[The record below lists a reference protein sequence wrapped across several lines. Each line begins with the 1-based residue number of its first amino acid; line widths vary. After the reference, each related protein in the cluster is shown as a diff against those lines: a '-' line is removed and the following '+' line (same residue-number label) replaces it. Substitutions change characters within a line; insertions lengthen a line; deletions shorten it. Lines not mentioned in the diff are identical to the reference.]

1 MYPVSITLIHR
12 LHLGRQK
19 MMFVHTGQ
27 HSVDTP
33 WWWGGSRTSRRN
45 RRSIII
51 SSSIAAAGDHI
62 AVPSGLDI
70 LMTGLLYKV
79 IFSWL
84 AP

>member
-1 MYPVSITLIHR
+1 
-12 LHLGRQK
+12 

-45 RRSIII
+45 RSIII

-79 IFSWL
+79 IFSL
-84 AP
+84 ACALNSNPQTPSISG